1 MRNRTMIFDAR
12 SIQQGV
18 VAGLLMAVF
27 LSFLSVT
34 GAYGS
39 SSLKYFKYLLL
50 LGVITRALYYIRSKV
65 NENQFFGSAIKK
77 GFVIS
82 LIGGIIVTLVN
93 FGLFLIYPDY
103 SIEKF
108 NISPD
113 TLGQLHLVNAALIVE
128 IVVLGL
134 IGTFVIY
141 QGLKHNEQ

>member
-1 MRNRTMIFDAR
+1 MKNQVMIFDPR

-18 VAGLLMAVF
+18 IAGILMASF
-27 LSFLSVT
+27 LGFLSVT

-39 SSLKYFKYLLL
+39 SSLKYIKYLLL
-50 LGVITRALYYIRSKV
+50 LGVIARALYYIRSKV
-65 NENQFFGSAIKK
+65 NENQFFVSSIKK

-82 LIGGIIVTLVN
+82 LIGGAIVTLVN
-93 FGLFLIYPDY
+93 FGLFLIYPEY

-113 TLGQLHLVNAALIVE
+113 TMGQLHMVNAALIVE

-141 QGLKHNEQ
+141 QGLKHNKQ

>member
-50 LGVITRALYYIRSKV
+50 LGVIARALYYIRSKV

-82 LIGGIIVTLVN
+82 LIGGVIVTLVN

-141 QGLKHNEQ
+141 QGLKHNKQ